1 MKHMIIDIGSNSV
14 KYEAFQIIG
23 SDFIKTDHKAQ
34 VMGFLSYLDDGV
46 LSEQGYSRLC
56 GILADYKES
65 AFKLGCT
72 KISAFATASFRSC
85 REPLKLIERIEK
97 DLGIKVVLFSGEM
110 EGNMSFLGM
119 LHSHPEACDGVMFD
133 MGGGST
139 EVNVFEN
146 KKSTFLKSLPFGALS
161 MKNTYANR
169 SYEEFG
175 VCAFASKEEL
185 EKIYDCALQTA
196 KSFELP
202 KNVGKHAFM
211 VGGSAQFIGA
221 LCSKPDEH
229 GITRFTKERLCE
241 IIETYSSVDY
251 EKAQY
256 LIKTVPN
263 RYLLV
268 IPAAISFKAIFDYM
282 GIENLTVSKGGI
294 REGYMKY
301 ISGNARRC
309 KDSSCSS

>member
-14 KYEAFQIIG
+14 KYEAFQIING
-23 SDFIKTDHKAQ
+23 DFIKIDHKAQ
-34 VMGFLSYLDDGV
+34 VMGFLSYLEDRV
-46 LSEQGYSRLC
+46 LSEKGFSVLC
-56 GILADYKES
+56 RILADYKES
-65 AFKLGCT
+65 AVKLGCER
-72 KISAFATASFRSC
+72 ISSFATASFRSC
-85 REPLKLIERIEK
+85 REPLRLIEKIEK
-97 DLGIKVVLFSGEM
+97 ELGIKVVLFSGET
-110 EGNMSFLGM
+110 EGYMSFLGM
-119 LHSHPEACDGVMFD
+119 LHSHPEACNGVMFD

-146 KKSTFLKSLPFGALS
+146 KKSIFLKSLPFGALS
-161 MKNTYANR
+161 MKNTYANHR
-169 SYEEFG
+169 YEDCGTE
-175 VCAFASKEEL
+175 AFATKEEL
-185 EKIYDCALQTA
+185 ENIYTHAMKMA
-196 KSFELP
+196 ESFELP
-202 KNVGKHAFM
+202 KNAGTHAFM

-221 LCSKPDEH
+221 LCSKPGKD

-241 IIETYSSVDY
+241 IIEAYSSIDY
-251 EKAQY
+251 EKSQY

-301 ISGNARRC
+301 ILESGEPTQV
-309 KDSSCSS
+309 